1 MDDLLTITTSTTT
14 AKITSR
20 HRWPPL
26 RWVIFA
32 LMSLLL
38 SLAVLAQA
46 NRTAAQA
53 FDPQDPYRRV
63 FLDMMLTFTASA
75 EKAEDWTNDWDSIRA
90 ARDLQEELRLCGT
103 WYRTDLVN
111 QLLEIMTSNK
121 DDIAMLTAVSDIVR
135 AAVAFSRMNE
145 EGGKLSISAVP
156 ADLIA
161 REEIQSL
168 IDFITQY
175 MGIEDQYYASLWF
188 GQALMPLGLAPPGL
202 AENWY
207 PKAEFLV
214 GDLESFIPFAETA
227 FDSDFLDWPITAA
240 MRLGRDDLAAR
251 LQSRYDA
258 ARPYNITKLLFLES
272 PTARAAHCQG
282 LLQGVRD
289 RLLQNSRLTAQAEAA
304 STDVRFASWTLLLC
318 GQFAD
323 SRRSARKQAWFRQSQ
338 RCGFRRESANV
349 TDFYNA
355 ILSGSYLAT
364 EQRKNGEAL
373 RSAFTLEEIVAE
385 IRQVLYLDSFT
396 GLGHIN
402 IVLDED
408 IAMYMKHL
416 HGIPPE
422 LRVVEGLL
430 EEARGNTDL
439 AVRAWRN
446 ALESDEL
453 HERWVI
459 TLQTWVGAQSSRV
472 SIIDASDSAG

>member
-1 MDDLLTITTSTTT
+1 MAEPMMTRHAFPLL
-14 AKITSR
+14 R
-20 HRWPPL
+20 L
-26 RWVIFA
+26 A
-32 LMSLLL
+32 LGGLIALVLAFGLL
-38 SLAVLAQA
+38 VAQA
-46 NRTAAQA
+46 NHAQAQA

-63 FLDMMLTFTASA
+63 FLDMMLTFTSSA
-75 EKAEDWTNDWDSIRA
+75 ERSEDWTNDWDSLRA

-111 QLLEIMTSNK
+111 HLLEIMNSNK
-121 DDIAMLTAVSDIVR
+121 EDTNLLVAVSGIVR
-135 AAVAFSRMNE
+135 AAVAFSRMDE
-145 EGGKLSISAVP
+145 EGGKLSLSVVP
-156 ADLIA
+156 DDIIV
-161 REEIQSL
+161 REDIQVL
-168 IDFITQY
+168 IDYITRY

-188 GQALMPLGLAPPGL
+188 GQVLMPRRLAPPGL
-202 AENWY
+202 ADNWY

-214 GDLESFIPFAETA
+214 GDLERFIPFAETA

-240 MRLGRDDLAAR
+240 MRLGRDDLASR
-251 LQSRYDA
+251 LQARYDA

-289 RLLQNSRLTAQAEAA
+289 GLLQNSQLTAQAEAA

-396 GLGHIN
+396 GMGHIN

-430 EEARGNTDL
+430 EEARENTDL
-439 AVRAWRN
+439 AVRAWRA
-446 ALESDEL
+446 ALDSEEL

-459 TLQTWVGAQSSRV
+459 TLQAWVEAGSSRV
-472 SIIDASDSAG
+472 SIIDATDSAG

>member
-1 MDDLLTITTSTTT
+1 MAEPMMTRHAFPLL
-14 AKITSR
+14 R
-20 HRWPPL
+20 L
-26 RWVIFA
+26 A
-32 LMSLLL
+32 LGGLIALVLAFGLL
-38 SLAVLAQA
+38 VAQA
-46 NRTAAQA
+46 NRAQAQA

-63 FLDMMLTFTASA
+63 FLDMMLTFTSSA
-75 EKAEDWTNDWDSIRA
+75 ERSEDWTNDWDSLRA

-111 QLLEIMTSNK
+111 QLLEIMTSNTEDK
-121 DDIAMLTAVSDIVR
+121 NLLVAVSGIVR
-135 AAVAFSRMNE
+135 AAVAFSRMDE
-145 EGGKLSISAVP
+145 EGGKLSLSVVP
-156 ADLIA
+156 DDIIV
-161 REEIQSL
+161 REDIQVL
-168 IDFITQY
+168 IDYITRY

-188 GQALMPLGLAPPGL
+188 GQVLMPRGLAPPGL
-202 AENWY
+202 ADNWY

-214 GDLESFIPFAETA
+214 GDLERFIPFAETA

-240 MRLGRDDLAAR
+240 MRLGRDDLASR
-251 LQSRYDA
+251 LQARYDA

-272 PTARAAHCQG
+272 PTAHAAHCQG

-289 RLLQNSRLTAQAEAA
+289 RLLQNSQLTAQAEAA

-396 GLGHIN
+396 GMGHIN

-430 EEARGNTDL
+430 EEARENTDL
-439 AVRAWRN
+439 AVRAWRA
-446 ALESDEL
+446 ALDSEEL

-459 TLQTWVGAQSSRV
+459 TLQAWVEAGSSRV
-472 SIIDASDSAG
+472 SIIDATDSAG

>member
-1 MDDLLTITTSTTT
+1 MAEPMMTRHAFPLPRLALGGLIALVLAFGLL
-14 AKITSR
+14 A
-20 HRWPPL
+20 
-26 RWVIFA
+26 
-32 LMSLLL
+32 
-38 SLAVLAQA
+38 AQA
-46 NRTAAQA
+46 NRAQAQA

-63 FLDMMLTFTASA
+63 FLDMMLTFTSSA
-75 EKAEDWTNDWDSIRA
+75 ERSEDWTNDWDSLRA

-111 QLLEIMTSNK
+111 HLLEIMNSNK
-121 DDIAMLTAVSDIVR
+121 EDTNLLVAVSGIVR
-135 AAVAFSRMNE
+135 AAVAFSRMDE
-145 EGGKLSISAVP
+145 EGGKLSLSVVP
-156 ADLIA
+156 DDIIV
-161 REEIQSL
+161 REDIQVL
-168 IDFITQY
+168 IDYITRY

-188 GQALMPLGLAPPGL
+188 GQVLMPRGLAPPGL
-202 AENWY
+202 ADNWY

-214 GDLESFIPFAETA
+214 GDLERFIPFAETA

-240 MRLGRDDLAAR
+240 MRLGRDDLASR
-251 LQSRYDA
+251 LQARYDA

-289 RLLQNSRLTAQAEAA
+289 RLLQNSQLTAQAEAA

-396 GLGHIN
+396 GMGHIN

-430 EEARGNTDL
+430 EEARENTDL
-439 AVRAWRN
+439 AVRAWRA
-446 ALESDEL
+446 ALDSEEL

-459 TLQTWVGAQSSRV
+459 TLQAWVEAGSSRV
-472 SIIDASDSAG
+472 SIIDATDSAG

>member
-1 MDDLLTITTSTTT
+1 MAEPMMTRHAFPLL
-14 AKITSR
+14 R
-20 HRWPPL
+20 L
-26 RWVIFA
+26 A
-32 LMSLLL
+32 LGGLIALVLAFGLL
-38 SLAVLAQA
+38 VAQA
-46 NRTAAQA
+46 NHAQAQA

-63 FLDMMLTFTASA
+63 FLDMMLTFTSSA
-75 EKAEDWTNDWDSIRA
+75 ERSEDWTNDWDSLRA

-111 QLLEIMTSNK
+111 HLLEIMNSNK
-121 DDIAMLTAVSDIVR
+121 EDTNLLVAVSGIVR
-135 AAVAFSRMNE
+135 AAVAFSRMDE
-145 EGGKLSISAVP
+145 EGGKLSLSVVP
-156 ADLIA
+156 DDIIV
-161 REEIQSL
+161 REDIQVL
-168 IDFITQY
+168 IDYITRY

-188 GQALMPLGLAPPGL
+188 GQVLMPRRLAPPGL
-202 AENWY
+202 ADNWY

-214 GDLESFIPFAETA
+214 GDLERFIPFAETA

-240 MRLGRDDLAAR
+240 MRLGRDDLASR
-251 LQSRYDA
+251 LQARYDA

-289 RLLQNSRLTAQAEAA
+289 RLLQNSQLTAQAEAA

-396 GLGHIN
+396 GMGHIN

-430 EEARGNTDL
+430 EEARENTDL
-439 AVRAWRN
+439 AVRAWRA
-446 ALESDEL
+446 ALDSEEL

-459 TLQTWVGAQSSRV
+459 TLQAWVEAGSSRV
-472 SIIDASDSAG
+472 SIIDATDSAG

>member
-1 MDDLLTITTSTTT
+1 MATPMMTRHSFPLLRLALSGLVALVLAFGLLLTQ
-14 AKITSR
+14 ASR
-20 HRWPPL
+20 
-26 RWVIFA
+26 
-32 LMSLLL
+32 
-38 SLAVLAQA
+38 AQ
-46 NRTAAQA
+46 AQA

-63 FLDMMLTFTASA
+63 FLDMMLTFTSSA
-75 EKAEDWTNDWDSIRA
+75 ERAEDWTNDWDSLHA

-111 QLLEIMTSNK
+111 HLLEIMNSNK
-121 DDIAMLTAVSDIVR
+121 EDAELLVAVSGIVR
-135 AAVAFSRMNE
+135 AAVAFSRMDE
-145 EGGKLSISAVP
+145 EGGKLSLSVVP
-156 ADLIA
+156 DEIIV
-161 REEIQSL
+161 REDIQVL
-168 IDFITQY
+168 IDYITRY

-188 GQALMPLGLAPPGL
+188 GQVLMPRGLAPPGL
-202 AENWY
+202 ADNWY

-214 GDLESFIPFAETA
+214 GDLERFIPFAETA
-227 FDSDFLDWPITAA
+227 FDTDFLDWPITAA
-240 MRLGRDDLAAR
+240 MRLGRDDLASR
-251 LQSRYDA
+251 LQARYDD

-289 RLLQNSRLTAQAEAA
+289 RLLQNSQLTAQAEAA

-323 SRRSARKQAWFRQSQ
+323 SRRSARKQAWFRKSQ

-396 GLGHIN
+396 GMGHIN

-430 EEARGNTDL
+430 EEARDNTDL
-439 AVRAWRN
+439 AVRAWRT
-446 ALESDEL
+446 ALDSEEL

-459 TLQTWVGAQSSRV
+459 TLQAWVEARSSRV
-472 SIIDASDSAG
+472 SIIDATDSAG